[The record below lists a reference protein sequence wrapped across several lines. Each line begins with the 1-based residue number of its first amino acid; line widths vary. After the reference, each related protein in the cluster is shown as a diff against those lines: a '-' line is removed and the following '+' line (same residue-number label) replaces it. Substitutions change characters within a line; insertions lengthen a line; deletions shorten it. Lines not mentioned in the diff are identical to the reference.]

1 MSVLAFHELSKSYG
15 DLVALQGVSFDV
27 REGEVFGL
35 LGPNGAGKT
44 TLIRILMDIIRPS
57 SGSMTLFG
65 RPHAGEGLDQVGYL
79 PEERGLYV
87 KHKVLDVMTYFGT
100 LKGLARSDAR
110 SRARRWLGR
119 LGLAETEGW
128 RVNRLSKGMSQKVQ
142 LATALMSEPKLCL
155 LDEPFSGLDPL
166 TVRLVQDLIHER
178 RAAGMTTILST
189 HQMNMVESLC
199 DRIALVHKGRL
210 MIYGELREVRERY
223 SLPEIRVTLSTALP
237 ELPGVEKAVR
247 EDEGTWRLL
256 LTRGTEPREV
266 LSSLVTAGAGVERF
280 EKVLTPMED
289 VFIRVV
295 QEGRA

>member
-1 MSVLAFHELSKSYG
+1 M
-15 DLVALQGVSFDV
+15 

-65 RPHAGEGLDQVGYL
+65 RPHSGEGLDQVGYL

-87 KHKVLDVMTYFGT
+87 KHRVIDVMTYFGA
-100 LKGLARSDAR
+100 LKGLPRSDAR
-110 SRARRWLGR
+110 ARARQWLGR

-142 LATALMSEPKLCL
+142 LAVALMTQPRICL
-155 LDEPFSGLDPL
+155 LDEPFSGLDPV
-166 TVRLVQDLIHER
+166 TVRLVQDFIHER
-178 RAAGMTTILST
+178 RAAGLTTILST

-199 DRIALVHKGRL
+199 DRIALVNKGRL
-210 MIYGELREVRERY
+210 MIYGEVREVRERY
-223 SLPEIRVTLSTALP
+223 SLPEIRVTLSTPLP
-237 ELPGVEKAVR
+237 PVAGVDTTVR

-256 LTRGTEPREV
+256 LSRGTEPASV
-266 LSSLVTAGAGVERF
+266 LSALVMAGAGVERF
-280 EKVLTPMED
+280 EKVLTPIEEI
-289 VFIRVV
+289 FIRVV
-295 QEGRA
+295 REGRA